1 MDFTIGEDERALR
14 EGLAAVLGGTRAHY
28 GDAPEPELL
37 REVAAGGWLE
47 LALGDPEDPHPSSG
61 FRLAYLSE
69 EIGAQQYPVPLSLL
83 TALVIPFLAQVP
95 GGKPL
100 PSPRAAIDGEMIA
113 TIVLPDGGAPFASRW
128 TEVSI
133 VSEEPSGAHVRGV
146 AHGVIGADYADLI
159 LLPLER
165 PDGTLSVAAVSPGD
179 DIVRATDDDT
189 LDLTKRSRT
198 VEIDGWLDES
208 RFAGGMAHDHRPAL
222 ERLIARYCLA
232 LDGECV
238 GAASALLKRTVT
250 FTSNRRQFGV
260 PVGSFQAIKHQ
271 LADCVARIELAR
283 SMLYRIASEI
293 DSREELSAQDVAYSR
308 MATPDMYRLVAGR
321 CIQCHGAIGVTWE
334 EGLHIFYRQA
344 LLYCQHPFKRFAL
357 RDAVWTRPTA
367 LVAAG
372 PYD

>member
-14 EGLAAVLGGTRAHY
+14 EGLATVLAGTRGRR

-37 REVAAGGWLE
+37 RAMATGGWLG
-47 LALGDPEDPHPSSG
+47 LALGDPEDSHRASG

-83 TALVIPFLAQVP
+83 IALVIPFLAQVP

-100 PSPRAAIDGEMIA
+100 PSPRAAIDGEVIA

-133 VSEEPSGAHVRGV
+133 VSEEPTRRYVRGV

-165 PDGTLSVAAVSPGD
+165 PDGTLSIAALSPSD
-179 DIVRATDDDT
+179 AIVRVTDDDS
-189 LDLTKRSRT
+189 LDLTRRSRT
-198 VEIDGWLDES
+198 IEIDGWVDERS
-208 RFAGGMAHDHRPAL
+208 FAGGPAHDHRPAL
-222 ERLIARYCLA
+222 ERLIAAYCLA
-232 LDGECV
+232 LDGESV
-238 GAASALLKRTVT
+238 GAASALLKRTVK

-271 LADCVARIELAR
+271 LADCFARIELAR
-283 SMLYRIASEI
+283 SMLYRIASGL
-293 DSREELSAQDVAYSR
+293 DWKEEPSAQDIAYSR
-308 MATPDMYRLVAGR
+308 IATADMYRLVASR

-334 EGLHIFYRQA
+334 EGLHVFYRQA
-344 LLYCQHPFKRFAL
+344 LLYAQHPFRRADL
-357 RDAVWTRPTA
+357 RVAVWHEPCA
-367 LVAAG
+367 LIAAG
-372 PYD
+372 QYE